1 MKKNVASQLIG
12 VQMITIAD
20 GTDFTGTITC
30 EVTIDGG
37 TKTASGGTGPTHE
50 GEGFYT
56 YIPTQAETNGDH
68 LGFSFAAALAISST
82 VQVYTTFP
90 QTVDNN
96 VLAAGSTGF
105 AAIDTVVDTINTNV
119 GTAGAGLTNLGASG
133 NDWNTVVP
141 DAAGVAPTA
150 AEINTEVD
158 TALADFWTTPAT
170 LVDLVWDEVLTGGTH
185 NVTNSAGKRLRQI
198 DAGFEVHSGTAQ
210 AGTSTT
216 ITLDTGASST
226 DEIYDG
232 DRCVI
237 IGGTGAQEH
246 GLIKSYNGTTKVA
259 TMSKAWVITPSS
271 DSEFILSPADVDVEL
286 WNDNTVT
293 GDGDWAAMQSD
304 LDIVTDTDGVVLGAA
319 GVDLI
324 WDEVL
329 SGGTHNVTNSSGKR
343 LRILGGTIFTDG
355 TAQSGGVAGTNTF
368 RLAIGD
374 ITADDLFERAKV
386 IITAG
391 AGVGQ
396 EAIITSSTASTDS
409 ITITPAWTVTT
420 DNTSEYNILPAQTH
434 STVRNGGYDG
444 GYVYLDVT
452 NGAAG
457 TVKGVNG
464 TTTNPSSNIADATTI
479 AGAENIRK
487 FKVDGGGSVTLAS
500 TYSHWLFD
508 VVNAALLNLGSQDIG
523 GSVFMRTGITGTGT
537 GTDRVVFELCGM
549 STATVSTCNFLQCGF
564 TGTTT
569 LSSET
574 SYLAW
579 NCFENAATLPIIDMA
594 GDGITATTLELVG
607 YNGRIQINTL
617 TSTDALIVTGDCH
630 LTLDSTCTGGTITIA
645 GDVKVTDNSS
655 GTTIVQANLADIL
668 VDTAEIGVAGA
679 GLGDLGGMSTA
690 MIAEVNAAVVDVMKT
705 DTITEMAQQA
715 PPTNP
720 TFEEALMY
728 VYMALVH
735 EGTATSTSKTF
746 SNNAGTVIWKKTLSD
761 DATTYTEAEGV
772 TGP

>member
-105 AAIDTVVDTINTNV
+105 AAIDTVVDLILVDTGTTIPGTITTLDTNV
-119 GTAGAGLTNLGASG
+119 DAILVDTGTTLPASIATVDGNVDSILVDTGTTLPASLATIDTNVDSILVDTAEIGVAGAGLTNLGASG
-133 NDWNTVVP
+133 NDWNVGKT
-141 DAAGVAPTA
+141 GYSLLSTG
-150 AEINTEVD
+150 
-158 TALADFWTTPAT
+158 L
-170 LVDLVWDEVLTGGTH
+170 DLVPVDGTFLTAVEDQVWDAVLTGSSH
-185 NVTNSAGKRLRQI
+185 N
-198 DAGFEVHSGTAQ
+198 DAT
-210 AGTSTT
+210 
-216 ITLDTGASST
+216 
-226 DEIYDG
+226 
-232 DRCVI
+232 
-237 IGGTGAQEH
+237 
-246 GLIKSYNGTTKVA
+246 
-259 TMSKAWVITPSS
+259 
-271 DSEFILSPADVDVEL
+271 
-286 WNDNTVT
+286 
-293 GDGDWAAMQSD
+293 
-304 LDIVTDTDGVVLGAA
+304 
-319 GVDLI
+319 
-324 WDEVL
+324 
-329 SGGTHNVTNSSGKR
+329 SSGKR
-343 LRILGGTIFTDG
+343 LRVLSGTVFTDG

-368 RLAIGD
+368 RLAVGD
-374 ITADDLFERAKV
+374 ITTDDLYERAKIL
-386 IITAG
+386 IIDG

-396 EAIITSSTASTDS
+396 EVIITSSTASDDS
-409 ITITPAWTVTT
+409 VTITPAWIVTT
-420 DNTSEYNILPAQTH
+420 DSSSVYEVVPGQTH
-434 STVRNGGYDG
+434 STIRNGGYDG
-444 GYVYLDVT
+444 GYIYLDVT
-452 NGAAG
+452 NGVAG

-479 AGAENIRK
+479 AGMENIRK
-487 FKVDGGGSVTLAS
+487 FKVDGGGSITLAS